1 MTWGTRAGLAAV
13 GFAATA
19 TACVLLGACARHA
32 GRPAEAREL
41 SVGLDRLT
49 PPEWELIRHS
59 RAYQRL
65 LTAVHCPIVM
75 IEWREGDEA
84 DIYLGEDMPDH
95 VVRSD
100 TLRLNARKG
109 TVERQDYDAAG
120 EIIWVDDDV
129 RHEVDR

>member
-1 MTWGTRAGLAAV
+1 MTRGTWAGLLTV
-13 GFAATA
+13 GFVATA
-19 TACVLLGACARHA
+19 TACGLLSACAPHV
-32 GRPAEAREL
+32 GRAADAKEL

-65 LTAVHCPIVM
+65 LTAVQRPIVM

-84 DIYLGEDMPDH
+84 GIYLGEEMPDY

-100 TLRLNARKG
+100 TLRLNAHKG

-120 EIIWVDDDV
+120 EIIWVYDFV
-129 RHEVDR
+129 QTGGKG